1 MKPTSLSRLIA
12 AAVLGAAILPVS
24 AQTLAVV
31 NGKTIPASRAQAMKA
46 QFEERTGRE
55 IPPEMQDQIREE
67 IITREILAQEATRLG
82 LDKTPAFREQL
93 ELARQTVLIRELFLN
108 HAKKNK
114 ATHEEIKAEY
124 DKFVAANQGKEYR
137 VSHILVE
144 SEERAKAIIA
154 DVNARR
160 ADFAAI
166 AQKESKDPGSGHRGG
181 DLGWAQPERYVPEF
195 AAAMLKLQK
204 EEMSSEPVKSDFGW
218 HILRMDDVR
227 DARLPALEEIRD
239 QIAQEL
245 EQRKVVQYQEALR
258 SKARVQ

>member
-1 MKPTSLSRLIA
+1 M
-12 AAVLGAAILPVS
+12 
-24 AQTLAVV
+24 
-31 NGKTIPASRAQAMKA
+31 
-46 QFEERTGRE
+46 
-55 IPPEMQDQIREE
+55 
-67 IITREILAQEATRLG
+67 
-82 LDKTPAFREQL
+82 
-93 ELARQTVLIRELFLN
+93 
-108 HAKKNK
+108 
-114 ATHEEIKAEY
+114 
-124 DKFVAANQGKEYR
+124 
-137 VSHILVE
+137 E